1 MIFTCWLI
9 SPIVDITHLPLNS
22 IAGGLMRI
30 VALLILS
37 LIYLLA
43 IVVGAQNYHTTVTI
57 RILTKQIPNIPVL
70 YLVLI
75 IVAAGMIFVFIPLII
90 DELHLRRE
98 ISRLTKENTKL
109 SQEID
114 SLRRSIIEPTDVG
127 TET

>member
-1 MIFTCWLI
+1 
-9 SPIVDITHLPLNS
+9 
-22 IAGGLMRI
+22 MRI
-30 VALLILS
+30 AALLILS

-43 IVVGAQNYHTTVTI
+43 IVVGAQNYYTTVTI
-57 RILTKQIPNIPVL
+57 RILTKQISNIPVL
-70 YLVLI
+70 YLFFI

-114 SLRRSIIEPTDVG
+114 SLRRSVIESTDVG